1 MLVAIDEVGR
11 AAEQFLERRQLHHQ
25 FGADDFRIEFAQQP
39 GAQQF
44 WKRQEHAAV
53 DRLEVHG
60 QRPER
65 RRQRDVQADRAARA
79 FACRLLQGCDLVA
92 ADRRRHHHHRGGVE
106 AAALDQVA
114 NGAVDA
120 GADTV
125 IVGAQPDPARRRG
138 IVHSAAVRSM
148 LSAAPGSA
156 RFSLCSATK

>member
-1 MLVAIDEVGR
+1 MRDLRARRACGIARSGYR
-11 AAEQFLERRQLHHQ
+11 AAAPWARRAVL
-25 FGADDFRIEFAQQP
+25 P
-39 GAQQF
+39 
-44 WKRQEHAAV
+44 AA
-53 DRLEVHG
+53 
-60 QRPER
+60 
-65 RRQRDVQADRAARA
+65 
-79 FACRLLQGCDLVA
+79 ACGLLQGCDLVA

-138 IVHSAAVRSM
+138 IVHSAAVRST
-148 LSAAPGSA
+148 LSAALASA